1 MRTLLLLT
9 MTMICGLAACTEGN
23 PPPQTPASGAN
34 LETPRACPL
43 GVDGARVTY
52 ELTTDGGAL
61 VFTAPPEQ
69 LADLRQ
75 RAQYASAVHG
85 PGEKLGKGH
94 EGKHGSGGD
103 HGLKAMQLPPARAG
117 AIDVEGGA
125 RIVFTP
131 VDVRDLDALRVKL
144 QERARELMGRCA

>member
-1 MRTLLLLT
+1 MRTLLALT
-9 MTMICGLAACTEGN
+9 MTMICGLAACTESH

-43 GVDGARVTY
+43 GVDGASVTY
-52 ELTTDGGAL
+52 EPTADGGAL

-69 LADLRQ
+69 VADLRQ
-75 RAQYASAVHG
+75 RAQDASAVHG

-94 EGKHGSGGD
+94 DGKHGSGGD
-103 HGLKAMQLPPARAG
+103 HGLKAMQLPPARVG

-125 RIVFTP
+125 RIAFIP
-131 VDVRDLDALRVKL
+131 ADMSDLDVLRVKL
-144 QERARELMGRCA
+144 QARARELMARCG